1 MLVLIS
7 LGAAVIFT
15 YCQDQRKASENT
27 GSQECPISMSNTV
40 YCILTR
46 KTAIITLQLQFSLHC
61 RCLSNGEVPPVKERL
76 EYPLPE
82 TWHGL
87 TPGLVRVLHKQ
98 LGNRGSTVK
107 LQTLQK
113 KWRGLSLEA
122 EELEKMIKEGKFLGQ
137 NEIDWK
143 KCLALICLGV
153 GKNDVE
159 MAMKIASEACSD
171 TSKGEG
177 CSMNAQ
183 EFIEM
188 FKLVSEKKGMEPEKI
203 REIADY
209 LDTAGSRQDGIL
221 SHENFKTDLCPP
233 LN

>member
-1 MLVLIS
+1 M
-7 LGAAVIFT
+7 
-15 YCQDQRKASENT
+15 
-27 GSQECPISMSNTV
+27 
-40 YCILTR
+40 
-46 KTAIITLQLQFSLHC
+46 
-61 RCLSNGEVPPVKERL
+61 SNGEVPPVKERL

-98 LGNRGSTVK
+98 LGREPSVK

-122 EELEKMIKEGKFLGQ
+122 VELEKMIKEGKFIGQ
-137 NEIDWK
+137 NEIVWMK
-143 KCLALICLGV
+143 LLALICLGV
-153 GKNDVE
+153 GRNDVE

-203 REIADY
+203 QEIANY
-209 LDTAGSRQDGIL
+209 LETAGTRQDGIL

>member
-1 MLVLIS
+1 MPSYNPALYPSHPIQIPDELPKI
-7 LGAAVIFT
+7 LKNYTKAAIRT
-15 YCQDQRKASENT
+15 QPTDLLLWSAS
-27 GSQECPISMSNTV
+27 
-40 YCILTR
+40 Y
-46 KTAIITLQLQFSLHC
+46 F

>member
-1 MLVLIS
+1 
-7 LGAAVIFT
+7 
-15 YCQDQRKASENT
+15 
-27 GSQECPISMSNTV
+27 MSNTV

-46 KTAIITLQLQFSLHC
+46 KTAIITLQFSLHC

>member
-1 MLVLIS
+1 MPSYNPALYPSHPIQIPDELPKI
-7 LGAAVIFT
+7 LKNYTKAAIRT
-15 YCQDQRKASENT
+15 QPTDLLLWSAS
-27 GSQECPISMSNTV
+27 
-40 YCILTR
+40 Y
-46 KTAIITLQLQFSLHC
+46 F

-98 LGNRGSTVK
+98 LGNRGQTTVK

-153 GKNDVE
+153 GRNDVE
-159 MAMKIASEACSD
+159 MAMKIVSEACSD

-188 FKLVSEKKGMEPEKI
+188 FKLVSEKKGMEAEKI